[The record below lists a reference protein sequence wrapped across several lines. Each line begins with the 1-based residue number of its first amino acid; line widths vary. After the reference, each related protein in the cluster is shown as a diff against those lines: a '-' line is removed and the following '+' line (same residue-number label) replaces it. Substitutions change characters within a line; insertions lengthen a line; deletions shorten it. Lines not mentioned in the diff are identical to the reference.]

1 MQPSSALRVGCLMSD
16 EPLISVA
23 EAAREIGLNRSTLSR
38 QVSAGAIRSHGGKVR
53 LSEILADRAAN
64 IDSSSWIGRERN
76 GRAPKPLRSGGHA
89 LLAGRAQD
97 ADAQVHA
104 TTCTGIALTPDLIRD
119 LGLVLE
125 SQDTADALDVGT
137 DCVLVGLEMI
147 ENEVRRL
154 RAVLAGKK

>member
-1 MQPSSALRVGCLMSD
+1 
-16 EPLISVA
+16 VA

-53 LSEILADRAAN
+53 ISEILADRAAN

-76 GRAPKPLRSGGHA
+76 GRAAPKPLRSGGHA
-89 LLAGRAQD
+89 LPAGRTQD
-97 ADAQVHA
+97 NAPAVHA
-104 TTCTGIALTPDLIRD
+104 TCVTGIALTPELTRD

-154 RAVLAGKK
+154 RAVLAGEKWGQRGVSDNANSPARRPKN